1 MQLLTDPGLR
11 LALVAVVAMG
21 LACALLSVFVVLRR
35 WAFIGEGISHG
46 GLGGAGTAWLLALLI
61 PQWDQQWLVMTAVV
75 LFCLLM
81 AVGIGYFTRDGILN
95 SDTVIG
101 IFLVASVAWG
111 FLAQGMY
118 RAVLHREP
126 VGFDTLVFGQ
136 MRPVSAAFTIAA
148 VVACAGVIVSMWL
161 FGKEIIAYSF
171 DPLMAQVSGVRAGL
185 MHYLMILLL
194 TVMVLVG
201 IRMLGSILVM
211 AMLVLPGATALA
223 LSRRLGRV
231 LLISTAVGLIG
242 VVGGLGA
249 HAWRRY
255 LPVGPCIALALFAQ
269 FLIAYGVRRC
279 RRATSINSQ

>member
-1 MQLLTDPGLR
+1 MLTDPGLR

-46 GLGGAGTAWLLALLI
+46 GLGGAGTAWLLAILI
-61 PQWDQQWLVMTAVV
+61 PGWDQQWLVMTAVV
-75 LFCLLM
+75 VFCLLM
-81 AVGIGYFTRDGILN
+81 AVGIGYFTRDGKLS
-95 SDTVIG
+95 SDAVIG

-111 FLAQGMY
+111 FMAQGIY

-126 VGFDTLVFGQ
+126 AGFDTLVFGQ

-148 VVACAGVIVSMWL
+148 VIACAGVILTLWL
-161 FGKEIIAYSF
+161 FSKEIIAYSF
-171 DPLMAQVSGVRAGL
+171 DPLMAQVSGVRAGT
-185 MHYLMILLL
+185 MHYLMIVLL
-194 TVMVLVG
+194 TIMVLVG

-223 LSRRLGRV
+223 LSRRLGKV
-231 LLISTAVGLIG
+231 LLISTAVGLVG
-242 VVGGLGA
+242 VVGGLWA

-255 LPVGPCIALALFAQ
+255 LPVGPCIALVLFAQ
-269 FLIAYGVRRC
+269 FLVAFGVGRLQKS
-279 RRATSINSQ
+279 AGENSQ